1 MGPGT
6 PGPNLSGPP
15 GTPMNSPIRAIS
27 SVIVFCTLG
36 LLSHSCASGPKT
48 DGMLEQPIRLIMT
61 DFRTDTEMTLVN
73 DAWLQGQGFPGT
85 NASARKAAF
94 FSVTRGKNKTTTKVL
109 DNRQAALLV
118 NHIRTE
124 FDFNE
129 YAVAGPTP
137 PGGGYFSSSVEI
149 EVAGRSKHFGYKSG
163 LPREALKHLSETKKV
178 FVAVYNQVYSLQSV
192 EDAEGFKRELGRR

>member
-1 MGPGT
+1 MVEQSPSRGYPDGARN
-6 PGPNLSGPP
+6 PRPKPLRAP

-27 SVIVFCTLG
+27 SAVVFCTLG

-73 DAWLQGQGFPGT
+73 DAWLQVQGFPGT
-85 NASARKAAF
+85 NASTRKAAF
-94 FSVTRGKNKTTTKVL
+94 FSVTRGKSKTTTKVL

-137 PGGGYFSSSVEI
+137 PGGRLFLLGGGNRSGRPIKTHRLQERLA
-149 EVAGRSKHFGYKSG
+149 AGSAQAS
-163 LPREALKHLSETKKV
+163 
-178 FVAVYNQVYSLQSV
+178 Q
-192 EDAEGFKRELGRR
+192 